1 MWEAAAA
8 LLAGL
13 AGAVF
18 TAVAMSWRDGHFK
31 GKQAKTISNIEEAI
45 QELKQS
51 AIKIPA
57 MESAI
62 QQHQERLDS
71 QTRDHQHLEGAMSQL
86 SDNIHENSVI
96 TAALKA
102 TLEGLQ
108 GMLQN
113 IISGNLT
120 MKR

>member
-18 TAVAMSWRDGHFK
+18 TAVAMSWKDGHFK
-31 GKQAKTISNIEEAI
+31 GKQAKTIDTIEKAI
-45 QELKQS
+45 EELKQI
-51 AIKIPA
+51 ALRIPA
-57 MESAI
+57 MESGL

-71 QTRDHQHLEGAMSQL
+71 QTRDHQHLENAMSDL
-86 SDNIHENSVI
+86 SSNIHENSVV

-108 GMLQN
+108 GMIQN

-120 MKR
+120 MRQ